1 MKDNLKEFVT
11 LREALLKEKE
21 ELAKR
26 LAEIEAVLRG
36 EGAAA
41 VTAPA
46 PARKKVARKK
56 AARKKAARKQAAAAA
71 PTPILAVP
79 ARRKKGKR
87 IRNKV
92 SLREMILRV
101 TRDKPMTKQEILEA
115 VQREGYRF
123 NTPNPMPSLNAVLYA
138 KKMFKNEN
146 GRFSPAK

>member
-21 ELAKR
+21 ELAQR
-26 LAEIEAVLRG
+26 LAEIEAVLSG
-36 EGAAA
+36 ESVALP
-41 VTAPA
+41 APA
-46 PARKKVARKK
+46 RKKAARKKVARKK
-56 AARKKAARKQAAAAA
+56 VAAAS
-71 PTPILAVP
+71 TPIIATP

-92 SLREMILRV
+92 SLREMIMRV
-101 TRDKPMTKQEILEA
+101 TRNNPMTKQEILEA

-123 NTPNPMPSLNAVLYA
+123 NTSNPLPSLNAVLYA